1 LFVLVLAIVYYTIGK
16 KRQWVV
22 LLAASLLYYYV
33 LSRGGIIY
41 LLVNTVSTYL
51 GARILDSLEASFAA
65 KKKGPSLDRAAR
77 KALKASVQKKKRVIL
92 VSVLLFNLAIL
103 ARLKYWNEIF
113 PSAKTLLLPLGI
125 SFYTFM
131 SISYLV
137 DVCNEKYQAEKN
149 FAKYLLYISWFPQ
162 VIQGPIGRFDAMA
175 PQFEEKHTFSRE
187 KTARAL
193 LLILFGLMKKYAIAD
208 MLTDDI
214 SALFDGPV
222 DSLPGSVIVFGI
234 LLYSAQQYADF
245 SGGIDIITGVSE
257 IFGIELAP
265 NFRQPY
271 FSVSLGDFWRRWHIS
286 LGAFMRDYVFY
297 PFALLK
303 PMQRLGKWCT
313 KHLGKHAGRV
323 LPAGIANILV
333 FLVVG
338 LWHGAQMHYILWGLY
353 NGVVIALSDLTQPF
367 WQKLNQVFH
376 FKTESSGFYIFRII
390 RTFIIVNIGWYFDR
404 ITDFRSCMTCFRNT
418 LLYFAPSR
426 FVSSLSQEL
435 FTGTKP
441 VSVLGGF
448 VTALIGCVIV
458 FAVSLQKEKG
468 IDVAGTILGHK
479 KETEASGRL
488 LRLKNGMDASGEFL
502 RHNNGMD
509 ASGVLLWQG
518 NEMGVSG
525 KFLRQKNILF
535 MSTVTILFLLVLV
548 SFLFTTSAGGFMYA
562 NF

>member
-1 LFVLVLAIVYYTIGK
+1 MFLRSVVILPVNMVEYQISGGRKEGGFMDLFSLQYILFILILAVVYYTVGK
-16 KRQWVV
+16 KKQWIV
-22 LLAASLLYYYV
+22 LLAASLLYYSV
-33 LSRGGIIY
+33 LSLGGILF
-41 LLVNTVSTYL
+41 LLVNAISTYL
-51 GARILDSLEASFAA
+51 GAQLLFSLETSFAA
-65 KKKGPSLDRAAR
+65 KKKDPSLDRGAR
-77 KALKASVQKKKRVIL
+77 KALKTSVQKKKRVIL
-92 VSVLLFNLAIL
+92 VIVLLFHLLIL

-131 SISYLV
+131 SISYLA
-137 DVCNEKYQAEKN
+137 DVYSGKYPAEKN

-162 VIQGPIGRFDAMA
+162 IIQGPIGRFDAMA
-175 PQFEEKHTFSRE
+175 PQFEEKHTFSRN

-193 LLILFGLMKKYAIAD
+193 LLILFGLMKKYAISD
-208 MLTDDI
+208 MLSDDI

-245 SGGIDIITGVSE
+245 SGGIDIITGVSG
-257 IFGIELAP
+257 IFGIELMP

-313 KHLGKHAGRV
+313 KHLGRHAGRV

-333 FLVVG
+333 FLIVG
-338 LWHGAQMHYILWGLY
+338 LWHGAQIHYILWGLY
-353 NGVVIALSDLTQPF
+353 NGVVIALSDLTQPIF
-367 WQKLNQVFH
+367 QKLNRFFH
-376 FKTESSGFYIFRII
+376 FRTGSRGFHVFQII

-404 ITDFRSCMTCFRNT
+404 IADFESCMTCFRNT
-418 LLYFAPSR
+418 LVHFAPAE
-426 FVSSLSQEL
+426 FFSSLSQEL
-435 FTGTKP
+435 FTGSKP

-448 VTALIGCVIV
+448 ATALIGCIIV
-458 FAVSLQKEKG
+458 FTVSLQKEKG
-468 IDVAGTILGHK
+468 IDV
-479 KETEASGRL
+479 SGAII
-488 LRLKNGMDASGEFL
+488 G
-502 RHNNGMD
+502 
-509 ASGVLLWQG
+509 
-518 NEMGVSG
+518 
-525 KFLRQKNILF
+525 QKNVLY
-535 MSTVTILFLLVLV
+535 MSSVMILFLLILV

>member
-1 LFVLVLAIVYYTIGK
+1 MFVLVLAIVYYTIGK

-51 GARILDSLEASFAA
+51 GARILDYLEASFAA
-65 KKKGPSLDRAAR
+65 KKKDPSLDRAAR
-77 KALKASVQKKKRVIL
+77 KALKTSVQKKKRVIL
-92 VSVLLFNLAIL
+92 IAVLLFNLLIL

-113 PSAKTLLLPLGI
+113 PSAKTLLLPLEI

-137 DVCNEKYQAEKN
+137 DVCNGKYPAEKN

-193 LLILFGLMKKYAIAD
+193 LLIFFGLMKKYAIAD

-376 FKTESSGFYIFRII
+376 FKTESSGFHIFRII
-390 RTFIIVNIGWYFDR
+390 RTFIIINIGWYFDR
-404 ITDFRSCMTCFRNT
+404 ITDFKSCMTCFRNT

-518 NEMGVSG
+518 NEMGVSENFYG
-525 KFLRQKNILF
+525 KKIFF
-535 MSTVTILFLLVLV
+535 SCPP
-548 SFLFTTSAGGFMYA
+548 
-562 NF
+562 